1 VVEVSYL
8 WAQQHLGG
16 EWVVLKVG
24 IASTDKPIPLTLES
38 FHLQGPDGDVSEPL
52 NQTAFREAHGQ
63 LRAGLRNIDAWR
75 GPSEMFMSG
84 RQRSDRWL
92 ITPQLPQDVG
102 WTGQRLDAD
111 TIYPSSQIACGG
123 PLVFRPPGGFQPGR
137 WILTIDFG
145 DVAARIPFEI
155 DG

>member
-1 VVEVSYL
+1 VEVSYL

-24 IASTDKPIPLTLES
+24 IASTDQPVPLTLES
-38 FHLQGPDGDVSEPL
+38 FRLLGPDGDILEPL

-63 LRAGLRNIDAWR
+63 IRAGLRNIDAWS
-75 GPSEMFMSG
+75 GPSKMFMSG

-92 ITPQLPQDVG
+92 ITPPLPQQAG
-102 WTGQRLDAD
+102 WTGQRLNAD

-123 PLVFRPPGGFQPGR
+123 PLVFRPTGGFQPGR
-137 WILTIDFG
+137 WILTIESP